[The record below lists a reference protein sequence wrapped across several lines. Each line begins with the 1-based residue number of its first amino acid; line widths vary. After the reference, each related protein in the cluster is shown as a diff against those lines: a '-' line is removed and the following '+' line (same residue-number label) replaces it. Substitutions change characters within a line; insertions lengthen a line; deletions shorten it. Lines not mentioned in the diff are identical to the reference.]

1 MFGSLSLTRLAPP
14 DLGATWGSEPRRP
27 NSSRATR
34 DHLPFCANDDDMR
47 RAASSAA
54 RRALLKRSVHSG
66 ARTHNPLV
74 QITTLPNN
82 VRVATEA
89 SPGHFAGV
97 GLFVD
102 AGSRYETPSNSGVS
116 HFLDRMAFK
125 VWSLIGVYVFVRFS
139 TISTF
144 IRAEHSRSFRH

>member
-1 MFGSLSLTRLAPP
+1 MLAVGSRI
-14 DLGATWGSEPRRP
+14 WEPRGEGHAP
-27 NSSRATR
+27 AVSDAGPS
-34 DHLPFCANDDDMR
+34 PFCANDDDMR

-54 RRALLKRSVHSG
+54 RRALFKRNVHAD
-66 ARTHNPLV
+66 ARVPNPLV

-82 VRVATEA
+82 IRVATEA

-125 VWSLIGVYVFVRFS
+125 VWRLIGV
-139 TISTF
+139 
-144 IRAEHSRSFRH
+144 